1 MSKVIKSAFEDSS
14 YRLEVCKNVGAE
26 HVSLWIIGG
35 GEHATSIAIA
45 DKDIPSLM
53 LALGEAAGVV
63 PKWDGWSENG
73 TPEHLA
79 HILSHL
85 QQYVDAQEAI
95 AAQVEETAKLEAEAL
110 ELCNVVVTSWGNPP
124 YPSVQHMGKET
135 LNRWIAV
142 ARKARELGN

>member
-1 MSKVIKSAFEDSS
+1 MEKVFAGLASDRK
-14 YRLEVCKNVGAE
+14 LEIRGY
-26 HVSLWIIGG
+26 GG
-35 GEHATSIAIA
+35 GDVDLVVRAPSGLPYGISIAH
-45 DKDIPSLM
+45 KEIPSLM

-63 PKWDGWSENG
+63 PKGNSWSEGG

-85 QQYVDAQEAI
+85 KQYIEAHETI
-95 AAQVEETAKLEAEAL
+95 AAQAEETAKLEAEAL

-124 YPSVQHMGKET
+124 YPSVQHMEKET

>member
-1 MSKVIKSAFEDSS
+1 MKKVFASVDNDISAGVRKSFVYPDC
-14 YRLEVCKNVGAE
+14 LT
-26 HVSLWIIGG
+26 LII
-35 GEHATSIAIA
+35 S
-45 DKDIPSLM
+45 DKGRDEAQTAVLPNRDVPSLM

-63 PKWDGWSENG
+63 PKVTTRYLYG

-79 HILSHL
+79 LIQWHL
-85 QQYVDAQEAI
+85 AKYTKAQAAI
-95 AAQVEETAKLEAEAL
+95 AAQAEETAKLEAEAL

-142 ARKARELGN
+142 VRKARELGN

>member
-1 MSKVIKSAFEDSS
+1 MSKTFKSAFDGSK
-14 YRLEVCKNVGAE
+14 YRLEVCKYTGAK
-26 HVSLWIIGG
+26 HTSLWIIGG
-35 GEHATSIAIA
+35 GDHAETIAIA
-45 DKDIPSLM
+45 DKVIPNLM

-63 PKWDGWSENG
+63 PKWEPFHKHG

-95 AAQVEETAKLEAEAL
+95 AAQAEETAKLEAEAL
-110 ELCNVVVTSWGNPP
+110 ELRNAGNVESGGIVIGSLDVLTTTEQQKW
-124 YPSVQHMGKET
+124 
-135 LNRWIAV
+135 LAV